1 MDKGICL
8 TRGARVPAKCQF
20 EGIIYLPILLWLGL
34 LVEGR
39 GFVFKLTLVKL
50 IFDSTTWMVDTNR
63 NEIAA
68 SLQNHNHSVVSAV
81 FNPIFQSC
89 SSHS

>member
-1 MDKGICL
+1 MALCDLQLISLFEYTSTHTSRKVITVDKCICL

-39 GFVFKLTLVKL
+39 GFVFKLTPVKL
-50 IFDSTTWMVDTNR
+50 IYDSTTWMVDTNR
-63 NEIAA
+63 NEI
-68 SLQNHNHSVVSAV
+68 S
-81 FNPIFQSC
+81 
-89 SSHS
+89 